1 MFQNNLSMSEKNN
14 EDQCC
19 SLPSNVSLSIIHSS
33 ASINSSIVEN
43 GSRDELKVTLT
54 RSYSRESIKLEREK
68 YFHLLPVET
77 KSDSMQNARQNSAP
91 LPRKS
96 LFSRSV
102 DNIYMQSYVRSFPAM
117 RSTECLV
124 SESKLFGRVSVKDLP
139 NVKQIVHKFEAVASK
154 GPDSTIKSPELS
166 KINNNRTHRMN
177 SNESFVARQ
186 AALYTMLDQ
195 KARSPPPAFSKLAMG
210 KSSTFPRGWTNIDCL
225 SQTSGSALNSINTL
239 PHNCQLCS
247 STTAKTGFENAK
259 LPISAGPENKL
270 DQTLSEESTS
280 SPQEKSFNESN
291 NHKKLCRLSGLAS
304 SRKDDQINGRLN

>member
-1 MFQNNLSMSEKNN
+1 MFQNNLSMSEENN

-19 SLPSNVSLSIIHSS
+19 SLPSDASLSIIHSS

-43 GSRDELKVTLT
+43 DSREEPKVTLT
-54 RSYSRESIKLEREK
+54 RSFSRESIKLEREK
-68 YFHLLPVET
+68 YFHRLPKES

-96 LFSRSV
+96 SFSRSA
-102 DNIYMQSYVRSFPAM
+102 DNLYTRSYVRSFPAM

-124 SESKLFGRVSVKDLP
+124 SGSKLFGRVSVKDLP

-154 GPDSTIKSPELS
+154 GPESTIKSPEFS
-166 KINNNRTHRMN
+166 KINNNRTHRMD

-195 KARSPPPAFSKLAMG
+195 KARSPPTVFTKLSMG
-210 KSSTFPRGWTNIDCL
+210 KSSTLPRGWTNIDGL
-225 SQTSGSALNSINTL
+225 SRTSGSALNSINTL
-239 PHNCQLCS
+239 PHNCQLQS
-247 STTAKTGFENAK
+247 STTAKAGFENAK
-259 LPISAGPENKL
+259 LPSSAGPENKT
-270 DQTLSEESTS
+270 DERTNKDSTS
-280 SPQEKSFNESN
+280 SPQEKIFNESN

-304 SRKDDQINGRLN
+304 SRKEDQINSRLN